1 MQPMA
6 TTYDVSDTDEVLS
19 RRRTAVS
26 LICRIVAA
34 AIMCET
40 LWFKF
45 TGHPESVWIFTQM
58 HLEAWWR
65 YGQGVWELAAS
76 VLLFVPR
83 WKWLGAMLTL
93 GAMGAAILSHLAV
106 LGIAVRGDGG
116 LLFGMA
122 CTTFVSALTVLW
134 IHQQSIPR
142 ITRLDDGPQ

>member
-1 MQPMA
+1 VA
-6 TTYDVSDTDEVLS
+6 TTGDVSDTDEVLS

-34 AIMCET
+34 GIMCET

-45 TGHPESVWIFTQM
+45 TGHPESVWIFTRM
-58 HLEAWWR
+58 NLEAWWR

-122 CTTFVSALTVLW
+122 CTAFVSALTVLW

-142 ITRLDDGPQ
+142 ITRLDDDPQ